1 MSSASTRPATEC
13 VSSSATTCPSRP
25 TASPTWT
32 PRCSSWQARRWR
44 SVPDGREPRIRGTG
58 HPLPFSKGRMATN
71 LFLSGVEAEHAY
83 ELALDIE
90 RAVQGVGS
98 EEIALAELHSIV
110 EDVLSRA
117 DGPPAVE
124 RYRAWQKVLRRGRP
138 LGLVLGG
145 APRTGKSSPAPGAG
159 HPPGGSPGNPPQVR

>member
-1 MSSASTRPATEC
+1 M
-13 VSSSATTCPSRP
+13 
-25 TASPTWT
+25 
-32 PRCSSWQARRWR
+32 
-44 SVPDGREPRIRGTG
+44 PDQREPRIRGTG

-71 LFLSGVEAEHAY
+71 LFLSGVGAEHAY
-83 ELALDIE
+83 ELALEIE

-138 LGLVLGG
+138 PGVVVGG
-145 APRTGKSSPAPGAG
+145 GTRPGQSPLAPGVA
-159 HPPGGSPGNPPQVR
+159 HPPG